1 MTELEKW
8 ENCYKERNLIKDF
21 LNYAAMKHQAKLRQ
35 HMGYSEDDFGWEFRS
50 ADEDEILDEYFQIDP
65 KKLDEERRALLEK
78 ARNME
83 ASK

>member
-8 ENCYKERNLIKDF
+8 ENSYKERNLIKDF

-35 HMGYSEDDFGWEFRS
+35 HMGYDEDDFGWEFRS